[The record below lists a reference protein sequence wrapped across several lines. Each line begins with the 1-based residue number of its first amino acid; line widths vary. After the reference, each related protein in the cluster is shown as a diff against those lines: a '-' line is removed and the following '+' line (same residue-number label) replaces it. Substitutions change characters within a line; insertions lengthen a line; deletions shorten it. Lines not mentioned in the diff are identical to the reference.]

1 MFSIPTAVVLKGMLV
16 FLRVS
21 GILFAMPIFGD
32 KLTPVRVRILLS
44 VALAYI
50 IYPVVP
56 ESWSSSLPRDVIP
69 FAILV
74 IKESLIGITLGYCA
88 KLAFDGI
95 VMAASVI
102 GYQMGFGTASLM
114 VPDAGAPLSPFA
126 AFHRIVFLL
135 IFLLFN
141 LHMFYIK
148 ALVDTF
154 QMIQAGGFGFDRSI
168 VDTIII
174 VSRDIFITALQLAAP
189 ILISLMFTMS
199 ALGLLARTVPQMQ
212 VFQMSFPLSFF
223 LGIIIY
229 IALIPMYPEWA
240 SMHFKANIDQINSL
254 IRSMSMK

>member
-88 KLAFDGI
+88 KLA
-95 VMAASVI
+95 S
-102 GYQMGFGTASLM
+102 
-114 VPDAGAPLSPFA
+114 
-126 AFHRIVFLL
+126 
-135 IFLLFN
+135 
-141 LHMFYIK
+141 
-148 ALVDTF
+148 
-154 QMIQAGGFGFDRSI
+154 
-168 VDTIII
+168 
-174 VSRDIFITALQLAAP
+174 
-189 ILISLMFTMS
+189 
-199 ALGLLARTVPQMQ
+199 
-212 VFQMSFPLSFF
+212 
-223 LGIIIY
+223 
-229 IALIPMYPEWA
+229 
-240 SMHFKANIDQINSL
+240 
-254 IRSMSMK
+254 